1 MNVKIEETWRE
12 QLGDEFDKQYFVS
25 LNKETNRL
33 VSMPAESVTGPKDN
47 MIAGVRLD
55 QNQIILVGV
64 SESLF
69 TMYLYAI

>member
-1 MNVKIEETWRE
+1 MYTKSSRRSTVEP
-12 QLGDEFDKQYFVS
+12 G
-25 LNKETNRL
+25 KETDRL

-69 TMYLYAI
+69 TMYL

>member
-1 MNVKIEETWRE
+1 MYTKSSRRSTVESGEET
-12 QLGDEFDKQYFVS
+12 D
-25 LNKETNRL
+25 RL

-69 TMYLYAI
+69 TMYL